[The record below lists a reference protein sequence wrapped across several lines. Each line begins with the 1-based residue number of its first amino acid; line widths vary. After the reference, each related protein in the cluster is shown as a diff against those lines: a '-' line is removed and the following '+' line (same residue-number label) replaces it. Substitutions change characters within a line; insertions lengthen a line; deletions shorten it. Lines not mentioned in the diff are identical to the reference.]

1 MSSRP
6 LVFLTYLIAKSSKE
20 SPTMK
25 KLLVIATVVLLP
37 LALAAQTKHV
47 KLTNDGAF
55 ASLTTSDSTSN
66 FQLQVSRGL
75 STGNNTST
83 NLEFVSVAFSPDLT
97 SLTVLEVVGPIPNS
111 AFSGDNT
118 KSLVLS
124 LDPST
129 LDPTVTTVESCTL
142 DFTQVT
148 GFVCGPLP
156 AGTIQLTF
164 QENDIQETSLVQTQT
179 SVMGPVTIKS
189 HQRSDSGSANV
200 QGTIFG
206 ASVSSSNGN
215 VGVNHLS
222 SIEFTRQ

>member
-1 MSSRP
+1 
-6 LVFLTYLIAKSSKE
+6 
-20 SPTMK
+20 MK
-25 KLLVIATVVLLP
+25 KLLIAVVVLLP
-37 LALAAQTKHV
+37 LALTAQTKHV

-55 ASLTTSDSTSN
+55 ASISTSN
-66 FQLQVSRGL
+66 PTSNFELEVSRSF

-83 NLEFVSVAFSPDLT
+83 NLFFLSSSFNADLT
-97 SLTVLEVVGPIPNS
+97 AFTLVEIVGPIPNS

-118 KSLVLS
+118 KNLSLD

-129 LDPTVTTVESCTL
+129 LDPTVTTIESCTL
-142 DFTQVT
+142 DFTQPSL

-156 AGTIQLTF
+156 AGTIHLSF
-164 QENDIQETSLVQTQT
+164 QENDLQQSHLVQTQT
-179 SVMGPVTIKS
+179 STVGPVTINS